1 VHYIA
6 CAKIERLS
14 VDCNCSV
21 SADVENSNLPPL
33 RKEFRAQLLRSFQLE
48 RSFRRHRAPNHRA
61 IEIDYTQRNPAVDE
75 HISEQKIGSELVSRE
90 RLRLGTC
97 WGMW

>member
-21 SADVENSNLPPL
+21 SADVENANLPPL
-33 RKEFRAQLLRSFQLE
+33 RKEFRAQLLWSLQLE
-48 RSFRRHRAPNHRA
+48 RSLRRHRATNHRA

-75 HISEQKIGSELVSRE
+75 QISEQKISSELVSRE
-90 RLRLGTC
+90 SLRMSSC
-97 WGMW
+97 R